1 MGERRNPLSE
11 KSGWPRE
18 FGEAPHTRSGA
29 RRAPKDRSFTNFG
42 RGGGILYPT
51 NIIKNRIEIYLIE
64 VWKKFLCDKKKLEKV
79 GCVLIVRGDFFLI
92 LQHYLKALL

>member
-1 MGERRNPLSE
+1 MQKSIIGEVRTAEGVRRGTTYKVGSQ
-11 KSGWPRE
+11 KSPEGSV
-18 FGEAPHTRSGA
+18 FYKLRS
-29 RRAPKDRSFTNFG
+29 